1 MMSKTLIL
9 APVMAVALT
18 ACNKNEDA
26 AAPAGDGARRT
37 GAGQLGRRHDA
48 VVLIPGP
55 AGRPPCRPARRR
67 DARPRAGMLMAS
79 GNGGH
84 FHCAKPPA
92 DLARLPANSHTTISP
107 PPPPPPDLIF

>member
-55 AGRPPCRPARRR
+55 GRPAPVPAGTPSGCPPAGRHA
-67 DARPRAGMLMAS
+67 
-79 GNGGH
+79 NG
-84 FHCAKPPA
+84 
-92 DLARLPANSHTTISP
+92 LR
-107 PPPPPPDLIF
+107 

>member
-55 AGRPPCRPARRR
+55 AGRPRAGRHAVRMPARGQ
-67 DARPRAGMLMAS
+67 A
-79 GNGGH
+79 
-84 FHCAKPPA
+84 C
-92 DLARLPANSHTTISP
+92 
-107 PPPPPPDLIF
+107 

>member
-55 AGRPPCRPARRR
+55 AGRPPGPGRHAVGMPARGQ
-67 DARPRAGMLMAS
+67 A
-79 GNGGH
+79 
-84 FHCAKPPA
+84 C
-92 DLARLPANSHTTISP
+92 
-107 PPPPPPDLIF
+107 

>member
-55 AGRPPCRPARRR
+55 AGRHAVGMPA
-67 DARPRAGMLMAS
+67 
-79 GNGGH
+79 GGH
-84 FHCAKPPA
+84 
-92 DLARLPANSHTTISP
+92 ANG
-107 PPPPPPDLIF
+107 LR